1 VGSIFPTKQCNGCA
15 LKQVPMSDLPN
26 RGRTVRISPCLLLVF
41 AISLCGISGC
51 SGDDDEGLRGTFMSY
66 CQHGGRIDV
75 DSVTQQTDWFPG
87 SLSTCQQALRC
98 IEGRL
103 SKSDRDYENTFYQ
116 LVGEFSDPMADVV
129 VGCIGG

>member
-1 VGSIFPTKQCNGCA
+1 
-15 LKQVPMSDLPN
+15 MSDLPN

-75 DSVTQQTDWFPG
+75 DSVTKQTDWFPG

-98 IEGRL
+98 IEDRL
-103 SKSDRDYENTFYQ
+103 SKSDRDYENSFYQ
-116 LVGEFSDPMADVV
+116 LAGEFSDPMADVV

>member
-1 VGSIFPTKQCNGCA
+1 MESIFPTKQCNGCA

-26 RGRTVRISPCLLLVF
+26 SGRTVRISSSLLLVF

-87 SLSTCQQALRC
+87 SFSTCQQVWRC
-98 IEGRL
+98 IEDRL
-103 SKSDRDYENTFYQ
+103 SESDRDYENAFYQ
-116 LVGEFSDPMADVV
+116 MSNEFSDPMAAVV
-129 VGCIGG
+129 VGCVGG